1 MSDERTTIED
11 LLDSLDTAQ
20 LKSLR
25 HECVRRLL
33 VGTPFTSPA
42 AVNATPTVSLAKLI
56 ARATGTTPLSVLR
69 EALAA
74 VGGSR

>member
-1 MSDERTTIED
+1 MIDERTTIED

-25 HECVRRLL
+25 HECVRRL
-33 VGTPFTSPA
+33 VGTPCTSPA
-42 AVNATPTVSLAKLI
+42 AVNATPTVSLATLI